1 MNEPSVLDYIKRL
14 LTPWKGKPLEIPGD
28 VELRK
33 SLLEVQDGVEPVPGS
48 ELVSTSTETTHSAQR
63 VEPRVTGKFPWIGL
77 FALVLAFIGQLQLEP
92 PGQQVQPAIILYAL
106 AGILIVLA
114 ILRKEWALPEIIE
127 QDRKPFSLVVY
138 RNPLLIS
145 IPLLI
150 IAGILFSTNQFTLLN
165 LGFWILGVLAVVI
178 GLRIPNR
185 NQENLFVRIK
195 GFIRQPVWTLRISWW
210 TVLMVIAFALVIFF
224 RFYRLDQVPGEMFSD
239 HAEKLTDVSE
249 VLGGNFSIFFPRNT
263 GREAIQMYLTALVG
277 LVFGTE
283 LSFMSLKIGTALAG
297 VLALPYI
304 YLLGKEIGGRWVGL
318 FALLL
323 AGMAYWPN
331 VISRIGLRF
340 PLYPLFVAPTL
351 FYLIRGLRQRR
362 RNDFIWAGIALG
374 LGLHGYSPTR
384 LLPLVVVVAIGLYLL
399 HRQSQGSRKEVVVGL
414 TILTF
419 VSAVIF
425 LPLLVYALEN
435 PQMYAYRAVSRLGQ
449 TEAIYTGPV
458 ILIFLDNLWK
468 SLVMFFFD
476 NGGIWVHSIPGR
488 PALEVVSAVLFFM
501 GLTLALVRYVRSR
514 NWIDLFLILSI
525 PLLMLPS
532 ILSLAFPG
540 ENPSLNRSSGA
551 IVPVFI
557 LAAIGLDT
565 LMRTLRRR
573 FPSTAG
579 TVGAAVFAVVL
590 ISMSASANYDLVFR
604 QFDQQFMR
612 GAWNTSQIGKVIRA
626 FAESQGSPETAYV
639 IPYPHWVDTRLV
651 GINAGYP
658 LKDFALW
665 LDTVEATL
673 AEPRAKLFVIKPEH
687 DEAVEKIRNLYPL
700 GSLYL
705 YDVELE
711 GKDFFLYFV
720 PPTGQTEVEYIVP

>member
-14 LTPWKGKPLEIPGD
+14 LTPWKGKSLEIPGD
-28 VELRK
+28 VEPRM
-33 SLLEVQDGVEPVPGS
+33 SLSEAQEGVEPVPPS

-63 VEPRVTGKFPWIGL
+63 DVPRVTGKFPWIGL

-114 ILRKEWALPEIIE
+114 ILRKEWALLEIIE

-185 NQENLFVRIK
+185 NPENLFVRIK

-687 DEAVEKIRNLYPL
+687 DEAVETIRNLYPL

-711 GKDFFLYFV
+711 GKDFLLYFV